1 MVTRIPPMIAIEPTA
16 PDPHCTIL
24 DNCNGDD
31 TTPQSM
37 ISTRPI
43 LYFSY
48 EGQVAVQ
55 GIIATNPSKSG
66 PEGKTSTKD
75 DDNATGNL
83 HLMTIVRSK
92 CDSLLL

>member
-1 MVTRIPPMIAIEPTA
+1 MVTRIPPMIAAEPTA
-16 PDPHCTIL
+16 FDEHCTIF

-31 TTPQSM
+31 ITPQP

-55 GIIATNPSKSG
+55 GIVATNPSKSG
-66 PEGKTSTKD
+66 PEGKNSVKD
-75 DDNATGNL
+75 NDNATGNL
-83 HLMTIVRSK
+83 HLMTIVCSK